1 MLRPSTQKIVR
12 IGLGCSLSLILGGC
26 QIWPVMTEADGRK
39 PFALGKAD
47 QVLSPYAPHPVHLSE
62 NYGEAFRTA
71 RDNQILHPE
80 ASGNLEPVTGVD
92 GPATA
97 TAIERYREHFKKP
110 PFEVKVKEQAGG
122 SKK

>member
-1 MLRPSTQKIVR
+1 MLRDFPQTIVR
-12 IGLGCSLSLILGGC
+12 IGLGCLLSLGLAGC
-26 QIWPVMTEADGRK
+26 HIWPVMSDADGRK
-39 PFALGKAD
+39 PFALGKSD
-47 QVLSPYAPHPVHLSE
+47 QVMSPYAPHPVHLSE
-62 NYGEAFRTA
+62 NFGDAFRTA

-97 TAIERYREHFKKP
+97 TAIERYRKHFQKP
-110 PFEVKVKEQAGG
+110 PFEVKVKERTGG